1 MLEEL
6 RMRRRG
12 GPPAPHA
19 FLSRAG
25 QQHEGRHALMTADR
39 PEQGKPTPQDMV
51 ATAEW
56 HLAASVRALETLI
69 RKLEAEEA
77 VSGRD
82 FADRISSLRKAV
94 EIAFNERSRLFK
106 LTGARDDVPDP
117 ALDLARARDEIGRR
131 MARLRAAGNGGGVSG
146 QSE

>member
-1 MLEEL
+1 
-6 RMRRRG
+6 
-12 GPPAPHA
+12 
-19 FLSRAG
+19 
-25 QQHEGRHALMTADR
+25 
-39 PEQGKPTPQDMV
+39 MV